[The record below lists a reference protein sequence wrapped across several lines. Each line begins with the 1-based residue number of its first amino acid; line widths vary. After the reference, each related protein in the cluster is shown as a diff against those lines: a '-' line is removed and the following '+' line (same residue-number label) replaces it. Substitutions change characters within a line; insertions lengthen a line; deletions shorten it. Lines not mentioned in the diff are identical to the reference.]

1 LGFASAVVAE
11 ESSAGV
17 VANVSGESSANA
29 APNMPLNIEI
39 RLRSC
44 GVSRHPLCQL
54 LNSLEPQDYSLLMV
68 DQQGE

>member
-29 APNMPLNIEI
+29 APNIPLNIEI

-44 GVSRHPLCQL
+44 GVGRHLSCQL
-54 LNSLEPQDYSLLMV
+54 LNPVEPQNYLC
-68 DQQGE
+68 